1 MYQNRTLCVIIEA
14 IQSELSDYVI
24 GKQLVWS
31 WPEVSLSKELRNVIV
46 NNGQAT
52 IENSADGADQTVD
65 NPLITTEELAQAV
78 GEWTMNMLKGRT
90 TVSGEFRPDT
100 RLSAGDIITADNQF
114 SESGNK
120 IVVTSIKYDF
130 DGGFKGSFE
139 GRVIE

>member
-1 MYQNRTLCVIIEA
+1 M
-14 IQSELSDYVI
+14 
-24 GKQLVWS
+24 
-31 WPEVSLSKELRNVIV
+31 
-46 NNGQAT
+46 
-52 IENSADGADQTVD
+52 
-65 NPLITTEELAQAV
+65 ITTGEQAQAV

-100 RLSAGDIITADNQF
+100 RLSAGDIVAVENQF
-114 SESGNK
+114 VENGNK